1 LLTGKGE
8 KTSSN
13 SSELVVKG
21 SLARNG
27 VKVSTRS
34 DVDGLSSRGFGAVE
48 DGSLI
53 LTFYEALYLM
63 DKGTLQIKGK
73 GKSNISFREVLECS
87 EKLMENAWS
96 QYLTYKDLRSRGY
109 VVREGFGTG
118 VDFRVYDRGEYSK
131 DSAKY
136 LVLSIQEGKPMT
148 LQNLAKVVRQSESL
162 KKELI
167 LAVLNRRGEVVYYSV
182 SKLNLP
188 QEKDA

>member
-1 LLTGKGE
+1 
-8 KTSSN
+8 
-13 SSELVVKG
+13 
-21 SLARNG
+21 
-27 VKVSTRS
+27 
-34 DVDGLSSRGFGAVE
+34 
-48 DGSLI
+48 
-53 LTFYEALYLM
+53 M